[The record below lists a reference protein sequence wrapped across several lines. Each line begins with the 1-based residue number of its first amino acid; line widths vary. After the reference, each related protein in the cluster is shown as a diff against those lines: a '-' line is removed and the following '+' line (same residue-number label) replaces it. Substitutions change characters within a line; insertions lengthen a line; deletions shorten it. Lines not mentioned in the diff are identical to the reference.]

1 MAKNDLFK
9 KEWLDVVFEN
19 RNKAYGA
26 YSLRLQSS
34 RTTTLSV
41 VGGICLFSAV
51 FVIPAFISNL
61 LADSNAI
68 TPGVIC
74 EFSDS
79 ELIDKEV
86 VLKDI
91 EPLKVKEVPVSE
103 LQNEATAQASIVDQI
118 KFTTFEPGKS
128 IDATDEVPKM
138 SDFDNADPGP
148 ATIKGNEGG
157 TIVLNAPVGVSTEG
171 IEGGTNVTTNA
182 EEKGNDIV
190 ISAQYKAEP
199 YEGLAKFSQNF
210 VTRFRALSVDSNM
223 KEMRVIL
230 TFVVEKDG
238 SLTDIKVLR
247 DPGYGAGA
255 EAVRV
260 LKTMNKWK
268 AAEQNNKKVRSQFT
282 LPITIN
288 VQ

>member
-26 YSLRLQSS
+26 YNLRLQSS
-34 RTTTLSV
+34 RTTTLSI

-51 FVIPAFISNL
+51 FVIPALVSNL
-61 LADSNAI
+61 MAGDGSLVNK
-68 TPGVIC
+68 GVINTIPN
-74 EFSDS
+74 
-79 ELIDKEV
+79 IDKPV
-86 VLKDI
+86 VLDKI
-91 EPLKVKEVPVSE
+91 EPLEKKETPKLDIPTE
-103 LQNEATAQASIVDQI
+103 KIAQASLVDQV
-118 KFTTFEPGKS
+118 KYTAFKPVKS
-128 IDATDEVPKM
+128 TDATDDVPKM
-138 SDFDNADPGP
+138 SDFDEADPGP
-148 ATIKGNEGG
+148 STIKGNEGG
-157 TIVLNAPVGVSTEG
+157 TVVLNAPVGLSTEG
-171 IEGGTNVTTNA
+171 SEGGTVVKEED
-182 EEKGNDIV
+182 EEKGNDIIHV
-190 ISAQYKAEP
+190 VQYKAEP

-210 VTRFRALSVDSNM
+210 VTRFRSLPVDSNV

-255 EAVRV
+255 EAIRV

-268 AAEQNNKKVRSQFT
+268 SAEQNNKKVRSQFT